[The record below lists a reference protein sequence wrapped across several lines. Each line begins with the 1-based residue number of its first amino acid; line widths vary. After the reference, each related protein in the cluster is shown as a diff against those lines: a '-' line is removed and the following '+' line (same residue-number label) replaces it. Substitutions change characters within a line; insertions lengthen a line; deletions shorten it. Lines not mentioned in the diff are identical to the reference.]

1 MGKRLTKGEDM
12 LEVKKICKYFEGLK
26 AVSDV
31 SFNIEKGEILGLIGP
46 NGAGKTT
53 IFNMIAAA
61 YPLTSG
67 EIYFNGKLIN
77 KLSRPSDVCKVG
89 IGRTFQVV
97 KPFGGMTVLEN
108 VMVGAFN
115 VTNSVSEAT
124 EKSVNALEQV
134 GLIRNKEM
142 LAKNLT
148 VSDRKRLEVARALAT
163 DPQLLL
169 LDEVM
174 AGLNPTEVEEIIPLI
189 KQIRDQGITIFM
201 IEHIMAS
208 MMALSDRILVLHHG
222 EKLAEGT
229 PAEVTSN
236 EKVIEAYLGGK
247 H

>member
-1 MGKRLTKGEDM
+1 MKGDNM
-12 LEVKKICKYFEGLK
+12 LEAKKICKHFEGLK
-26 AVSDV
+26 AVNDV
-31 SFNIEKGEILGLIGP
+31 SFTIEKGEILGLIGP

-53 IFNMIAAA
+53 IFNMIAAVF
-61 YPLTSG
+61 PLTSG
-67 EIYFNGKLIN
+67 EIYFNGKLISN
-77 KLSRPSDVCKVG
+77 LKKPSDVCKAG

-124 EKSVNALEQV
+124 EKAMKAMDQV
-134 GLIRNKEM
+134 GLLRRKDM

-163 DPQLLL
+163 EPQLLL

-189 KQIRDQGITIFM
+189 RKIRDDGITIFM

-208 MMALSDRILVLHHG
+208 I
-222 EKLAEGT
+222 EG
-229 PAEVTSN
+229 
-236 EKVIEAYLGGK
+236 LR
-247 H
+247 

>member
-1 MGKRLTKGEDM
+1 M
-12 LEVKKICKYFEGLK
+12 LEVNKICKNFAGLK
-26 AVSDV
+26 AVNDV
-31 SFNIEKGEILGLIGP
+31 SFTIEKGEIMGLIGP

-53 IFNMIAAA
+53 IFNMIDAT

-67 EIYFNGKLIN
+67 EIHFNGRLISR
-77 KLSRPSDVCKVG
+77 LSKPSAVCKVG

-97 KPFGGMTVLEN
+97 RPFGGMTVLEN

-115 VTNSVSEAT
+115 VTNSVGHAR
-124 EKSVNALEQV
+124 EKAQIALEQV
-134 GLIRNKEM
+134 GLLHREGT
-142 LAKNLT
+142 LANSLT

-163 DPQLLL
+163 EPQLLL

-189 KQIRDQGITIFM
+189 RKIREQGITIFM

-208 MMALSDRILVLHHG
+208 MMKLSDRILVLHHG

-236 EKVIEAYLGGK
+236 EKVIAAYLGGG
-247 H
+247 HHA